1 MTYGYFNEAAEIAR
15 RIREADEWPMDDC
28 RRLCQMADLDAEWD
42 EADGESFIL
51 ILDRAAE
58 ALGVSIYC

>member
-28 RRLCQMADLDAEWD
+28 RRLCQVAGLEEEWD
-42 EADGESFIL
+42 AADGESFIL
-51 ILDRAAE
+51 ILDRAADR
-58 ALGVSIYC
+58 LGVNIYG